1 MTATE
6 TVSTCTPAHVHLLS
20 KAATPPATPPRRHM
34 PRQRSAVTTAFQ
46 VGGADGFMTTSRH
59 EDGDLGEVFLT
70 MAKPGSTMRGLMD
83 ALAISISIGLQY
95 GAPLETYVHQ
105 FTGMTFEPAGLTDD
119 HDIPRASSLMDYIA
133 RRLALD
139 YLPADIRTQLG
150 VLTASENGEA
160 KDGSLTAA

>member
-6 TVSTCTPAHVHLLS
+6 TASTRTPAHVHLLS

-59 EDGDLGEVFLT
+59 EDGD
-70 MAKPGSTMRGLMD
+70 LMD